1 MITTY
6 KVFIVPLVFVFAL
19 LLLNTN
25 VRSTYAKK
33 LEDLSNFSKL
43 DTSTK
48 NTIQQYPLEVQ
59 KKLVTQATEMND
71 VFNILDKVFG
81 SYEAFSD
88 KGTIYLSNSG
98 EIIIGLTGI
107 SDEKLNTLKASLQVI
122 DEDNLIK
129 FESVKYSIN
138 ELEQIQDEVALAVQ
152 RLIED
157 KSVITDLDLIDKK
170 ITVSVEDLKTDEE
183 QKILSYLNQ
192 NNYIDLIQLKSHDQ
206 SMNPYGEL
214 ARARNWTKLGGGIQI
229 RNAYD
234 HLCTTAGIGKKGTNY
249 FVLTAA
255 HCLDSN
261 NTYVKQDTATLGVVH
276 SRGHYSNIDVGLIRV
291 TTASTITR
299 YATNYFY
306 ELAEN
311 KDDYDRRVTGSSTPI
326 QGQFVCKSGIT
337 TGVTCGNISTLKTTY
352 MDPNGLAPG
361 TRNVARITPLSG
373 VDYSQTGDSG
383 AITYDP
389 STYRVVGI
397 HSGGGGLTG
406 LMTRINDVISL
417 YSDSTNTF
425 SIYSSSTDA
434 LLVSK

>member
-157 KSVITDLDLIDKK
+157 KSLITDLDLIDKK

-192 NNYIDLIQLKSHDQ
+192 NNYIDLIQLKSHDK

-214 ARARNWTKLGGGIQI
+214 ARARN
-229 RNAYD
+229 
-234 HLCTTAGIGKKGTNY
+234 
-249 FVLTAA
+249 
-255 HCLDSN
+255 
-261 NTYVKQDTATLGVVH
+261 
-276 SRGHYSNIDVGLIRV
+276 
-291 TTASTITR
+291 
-299 YATNYFY
+299 
-306 ELAEN
+306 
-311 KDDYDRRVTGSSTPI
+311 
-326 QGQFVCKSGIT
+326 
-337 TGVTCGNISTLKTTY
+337 
-352 MDPNGLAPG
+352 
-361 TRNVARITPLSG
+361 
-373 VDYSQTGDSG
+373 
-383 AITYDP
+383 
-389 STYRVVGI
+389 
-397 HSGGGGLTG
+397 
-406 LMTRINDVISL
+406 
-417 YSDSTNTF
+417 
-425 SIYSSSTDA
+425 
-434 LLVSK
+434 